1 MVDFLK
7 IICLDETLRA
17 KYSTHNV
24 MRRMR
29 ERAFLVSTLSSSSLS
44 LPFPESS
51 FVSHTGPSTGPRM
64 LLRTPGHSRRCCW
77 VHFYPKKTNNLFF
90 SECNWVWTI
99 YEDPVDPKEMNLGFY
114 SYWFPKGLIVHTSL
128 GGSAREGTP
137 WGKTISLPYL
147 RWYLT
152 SNVVKKLTG

>member
-1 MVDFLK
+1 MRHWELNTPLTMSCDGWEKEPSLFPLSLLPLSLCHFRSQALWV
-7 IICLDETLRA
+7 ILDLAQDPGCCWGPRDTAEDA
-17 KYSTHNV
+17 AESI
-24 MRRMR
+24 
-29 ERAFLVSTLSSSSLS
+29 STL
-44 LPFPESS
+44 
-51 FVSHTGPSTGPRM
+51 
-64 LLRTPGHSRRCCW
+64 
-77 VHFYPKKTNNLFF
+77 KKTNNLFF

>member
-1 MVDFLK
+1 
-7 IICLDETLRA
+7 
-17 KYSTHNV
+17 
-24 MRRMR
+24 MRHWELNTPLTMSCG
-29 ERAFLVSTLSSSSLS
+29 EWEKEPSLFPFSVLPLS